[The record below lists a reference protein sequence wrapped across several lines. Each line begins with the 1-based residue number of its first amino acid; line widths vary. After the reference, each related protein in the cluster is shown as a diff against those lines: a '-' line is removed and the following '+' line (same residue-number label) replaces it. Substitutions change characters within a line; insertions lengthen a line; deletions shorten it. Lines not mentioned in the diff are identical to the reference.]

1 MTKLEELK
9 AARSA
14 RNHDFIMNLPDGYET
29 ACAAADDAWVAA
41 DDAARDAAYEG
52 SYSYAADAAYVA
64 AWDAYYAEL
73 KKIQERRTLMTKLE
87 ELRAARDA
95 ADACVV
101 DACADASATKAAA
114 WDALDVYATA
124 KADYDAAGTAYVA
137 ASANKAAAVR
147 AAKDAKAAYNRQLYY
162 DHCAE
167 LRKIEEENSDD

>member
-1 MTKLEELK
+1 MT
-9 AARSA
+9 R
-14 RNHDFIMNLPDGYET
+14 
-29 ACAAADDAWVAA
+29 
-41 DDAARDAAYEG
+41 
-52 SYSYAADAAYVA
+52 
-64 AWDAYYAEL
+64 
-73 KKIQERRTLMTKLE
+73 LE

-101 DACADASATKAAA
+101 DACADASATKAAV
-114 WDALDVYATA
+114 WVALGPYAAA

-167 LRKIEEENSDD
+167 LRKIEEGNSND